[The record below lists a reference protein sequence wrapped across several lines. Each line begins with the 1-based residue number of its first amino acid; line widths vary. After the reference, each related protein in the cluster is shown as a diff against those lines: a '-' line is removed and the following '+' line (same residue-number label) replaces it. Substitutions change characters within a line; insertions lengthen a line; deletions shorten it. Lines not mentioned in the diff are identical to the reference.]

1 MSNNNL
7 LREAVIIFI
16 ITALWDVI
24 LRMVSEGK
32 IYLFG
37 IEKMKWI
44 TVLEDYFEEHTVLGA
59 ALIAGFVGAITHVLI
74 LLALDTFKLSGI
86 TLYSTVIVLIVSGII
101 GIPMR
106 YSKLFP
112 HLKTY
117 YYDRLGF
124 TYSFASDAF
133 SGIVVGATYQVVKH
147 LKMI

>member
-1 MSNNNL
+1 MGNNNL
-7 LREAVIIFI
+7 FKDIVIIFI

-59 ALIAGFVGAITHVLI
+59 ALIAGFVGAITHALI
-74 LLALDTFKLSGI
+74 ILALDAFKLSGI
-86 TLYSTVIVLIVSGII
+86 TLYSTIIVLFVSGIV

-112 HLKTY
+112 HLKMY

-124 TYSFASDAF
+124 QYSFASDAF
-133 SGIVVGATYQVVKH
+133 SGVVVAATYQVMKL
-147 LKMI
+147 LK